1 MDDSLLATKLQI
13 PQLPPYV
20 IQRTWLVEA
29 LEAGIPHY
37 KLILLAAPAGYGKTT
52 QLAQWAQTSR
62 IPIIWLSLDE
72 GDNDSIRFLRYL
84 LVGWK
89 NVQPMINGSPLD
101 LLLGAMSPDNEAV
114 LAAFINAA
122 NELSDQVV
130 FVLDDYHVIEDETV
144 HKALTFLLDHAPP
157 GLHFVLAGRGE
168 PPLPLARYRAR
179 GEMLEFR
186 INELRF
192 TPEETMEFL
201 ENRMGLELATE
212 EIEPLQTQLEGWA
225 AGLQLV
231 ALAKRR
237 GDRKFDKKVISGG
250 QRFIAD
256 YLREDVFNRFPSDI
270 QQFLLQ
276 TSILDRLCASN
287 CEAVTDGT
295 NGQRTLETLE
305 REDLFLVALDENREW
320 FRYHQLF
327 ADFLREELVRRH
339 PDDVPEIHRRAAQ
352 WYLEHNLPK
361 SAFQHAVEAE
371 DIEVVSQIFER
382 YIISKLMS
390 GEIRLV
396 QSWLDSIPEAWHTSY
411 PAVIL
416 ARAGLLLVTGQLD
429 ASMRCLDEV
438 EQIALVR
445 GEDPDLYRARVVAM
459 RCNIAC
465 FQNKLEQAETFADE
479 ALRILPENEFDFRA
493 GVYGAL
499 GDTYR
504 RNGRW
509 EEAKES
515 YRKLLNFPHT
525 STFNVQAVHLYGA
538 LADLDLRQGYLQSAA
553 KYWRNA
559 LSTIQKRENWGK
571 YPLPLIGWVY
581 IRLGELYYEWN
592 QLAKAWE
599 HLSQGLER
607 AELGGDVRAMIAGY
621 LVAARLKLTEGK
633 FGEAEKFLDLA
644 RPQVESAQF
653 SHWISRFE
661 RLQLELWLAQ
671 DKLSTATNWA
681 DTKLKGDAL
690 EKQPEEKVAQL
701 AVARVLIV
709 KGDLESLEHALG
721 LLVGLLRAAEEEGRM
736 GIHIE
741 ALAQQAI
748 VFWKRGERSSALTA
762 LEHALRLAHP
772 EGYVRLFAD
781 LGLVMGRLL
790 QEARSREVMPDY
802 VGKILTAFD
811 EDVVISSS
819 TFISRTLPEP
829 LTEREEDV
837 LKLMAAGLTNQEIAE
852 KLVISPG
859 TVKKHTGHIY
869 RKLGVHSRT
878 EAAARARELDLLG

>member
-20 IQRTWLVEA
+20 IHRTWLVEA
-29 LEAGIPHY
+29 LEAGIPQY
-37 KLILLAAPAGYGKTT
+37 KLTLLSAPAGYGKTT
-52 QLAQWAQTSR
+52 QLAQWVQASHY
-62 IPIIWLSLDE
+62 PVVWLSLDE
-72 GDNDSIRFLRYL
+72 SDNDLIRLLRYL

-89 NVQPMINGSPLD
+89 NIQPGIRESPFD

-114 LAAFINAA
+114 LAAFINAT
-122 NELSDQVV
+122 NELSDQAV
-130 FVLDDYHVIEDETV
+130 FVLDDYHVIEDATI
-144 HKALTFLLDHAPP
+144 HKAFTFLLDHAPP

-192 TPEETMEFL
+192 SPKETMEFL
-201 ENRMGLELATE
+201 ENKMGLELATE
-212 EIEPLQTQLEGWA
+212 ELEPLQTQLEGWA

-237 GDRKFDKKVISGG
+237 GDRKFDKRGISGS

-256 YLREDVFNRFPSDI
+256 YLREDVLNQLPFDI
-270 QQFLLQ
+270 QHFLLQ

-287 CEAVTDGT
+287 CEAVTDGA

-305 REDLFLVALDENREW
+305 QEDLFLVALDGNREW

-327 ADFLREELVRRH
+327 ADFLREELNRRH
-339 PDDVPEIHRRAAQ
+339 PDDVLDLHRRAAR
-352 WYLEHNLPK
+352 WYLKHDLPAA
-361 SAFQHAVEAE
+361 AFQHAVEAE
-371 DIEVVSQIFER
+371 DIEVVTQIFER
-382 YIISKLMS
+382 YIISKLLS

-396 QSWLDSIPEAWHTSY
+396 QSWLDLIPEAWHTSY
-411 PAVIL
+411 PAIVL
-416 ARAGLLLVTGQLD
+416 ARAGLLLVTGQFD

-438 EQIALVR
+438 EQVALVR

-493 GVYGAL
+493 GVYSAL

-538 LADLDLRQGYLQSAA
+538 LADLDLRQGHLQSAA
-553 KYWRNA
+553 KYWGNA
-559 LSTIQKRENWGK
+559 LNAIQKRENWGK

-621 LVAARLKLTEGK
+621 LVAARLKLTEGE
-633 FGEAEKFLDLA
+633 FDEAEKFLELA
-644 RPQVESAQF
+644 RPQVERAQF
-653 SHWISRFE
+653 SHWIGRFE

-671 DKLSTATNWA
+671 DKLNTAANWA

-690 EKQPEEKVAQL
+690 EVQPEDKVAQL
-701 AVARVLIV
+701 AVARVLIA
-709 KGDLESLEHALG
+709 KGDRESLEHALE
-721 LLVGLLRAAEEEGRM
+721 LLAVLLHAAEEEGRM
-736 GIHIE
+736 GLHIE
-741 ALAQQAI
+741 ALAQQASLY
-748 VFWKRGERSSALTA
+748 WKRGERTAAMTA

-772 EGYVRLFAD
+772 EGYVRLFVD
-781 LGLVMGRLL
+781 LGLELGRLL

-802 VGKILTAFD
+802 VEKILTAFD
-811 EDVVISSS
+811 EDVAISS
-819 TFISRTLPEP
+819 TALISQTLPEP

-837 LKLMAAGLTNQEIAE
+837 LKLMAAGLTNHEIAE